1 MYSSTKFA
9 VEGITEAM
17 HAKLEPLDSHTTVV
31 ELGYL
36 RPEFLDTSSLLATPD
51 VIDKYYETPGAVRRT
66 TLEYARYTH
75 VEANLKCP
83 ISG

>member
-1 MYSSTKFA
+1 
-9 VEGITEAM
+9 M

-51 VIDKYYETPGAVRRT
+51 VIDKYTKPRAQFD
-66 TLEYARYTH
+66 ARH
-75 VEANLKCP
+75 
-83 ISG
+83 